1 MTAQPR
7 SLWVLTMSEELPE
20 ELKRKLMEK
29 FMKKIREVKRAEE
42 KAEEHVVDPEKV
54 VWDHLSDDKARELM
68 LKAKR
73 LYPNE
78 YPYVVRVF
86 YELLRR
92 GDVKEFDGYTT
103 LLILHRLGI
112 PVKPSIRLKFVKH
125 GKEVSFKEY
134 AE

>member
-1 MTAQPR
+1 
-7 SLWVLTMSEELPE
+7 MSEELPE

-29 FMKKIREVKRAEE
+29 FMKKIREEKRAEE
-42 KAEEHVVDPEKV
+42 KAVERTVDPEKI
-54 VWDHLSDDKARELM
+54 VWNRLADDKARELM
-68 LKAKR
+68 VKAKN

-78 YPYVVRVF
+78 YPYVIRVF

-92 GDVKEFDGYTT
+92 GDVEEFDGYTT
-103 LLILHRLGI
+103 LLLLHRLGI

-134 AE
+134 AD